1 MKQFPFSEDLDNE
14 QSKDKQQK
22 GSGDYV
28 IKNYIR
34 WHTLQ
39 EGVITRTNTSFR
51 CIVLQS

>member
-1 MKQFPFSEDLDNE
+1 MKQFSFSEDLDNE
-14 QSKDKQQK
+14 QSKDKPEK

-28 IKNYIR
+28 IKNCIR

-39 EGVITRTNTSFR
+39 EGAITCTNTSFR